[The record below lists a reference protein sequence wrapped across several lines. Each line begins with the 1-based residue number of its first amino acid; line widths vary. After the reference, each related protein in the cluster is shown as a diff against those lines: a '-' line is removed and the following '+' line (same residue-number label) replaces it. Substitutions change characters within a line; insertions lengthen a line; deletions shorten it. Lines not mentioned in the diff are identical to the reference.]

1 MSAHMLRKFSEA
13 FGTEVAAELVDWAN
27 QLDSSLGDEIKERG
41 EQYYLRFDARL
52 EQRFAEANA
61 RMDQLFAQANAR
73 MDQLFAQVNARLEQ
87 RLAETK
93 AELRAEI
100 GGLRNEMHA
109 GFASLRAEMA
119 LQRSDMIKWMFT
131 FWAGSAVTTVAT
143 VWGLVSLL
151 K

>member
-1 MSAHMLRKFSEA
+1 MPAHMLRKFSEA
-13 FGTEVAAELVDWAN
+13 FGTEVAAELVDWASP
-27 QLDSSLGDEIKERG
+27 LDNTLRDEIKDRG
-41 EQYYLRFDARL
+41 EQYYLRF
-52 EQRFAEANA
+52 EAK
-61 RMDQLFAQANAR
+61 
-73 MDQLFAQVNARLEQ
+73 LEQ
-87 RLAETK
+87 RLAETI

-109 GFASLRAEMA
+109 GFASIRAEMA

-143 VWGLVSLL
+143 VWGVVSLL